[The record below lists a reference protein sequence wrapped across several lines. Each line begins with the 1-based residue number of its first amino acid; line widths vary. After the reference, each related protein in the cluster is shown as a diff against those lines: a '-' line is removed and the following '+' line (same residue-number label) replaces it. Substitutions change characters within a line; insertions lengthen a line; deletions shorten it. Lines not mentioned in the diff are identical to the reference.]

1 MADPYLY
8 ADTPVLKNKL
18 DIRDEK
24 VLDLVEAEQSRAN
37 MMLLYE
43 RGFSDFTPAGLC
55 EIHRFL
61 FGDIYDWAGEYRI
74 INIEKREKLL
84 AGRSVWYSN
93 DEDIPRDLENAFQEL
108 LSQNWPQFS
117 RQEFVRHLITGFPKI
132 WQVHPFREG
141 NTRTLVMLMTFF
153 VEHHG
158 FYMDQ
163 ELLSHQ
169 NLCKRMGRMAGRY
182 LGRHYITSD
191 RMCSAMHGTLWFR
204 APDAAAESSI
214 CSVRLQAL
222 RRDGQLHGRIKDCPL
237 YPYVA
242 VGTSQTK

>member
-61 FGDIYDWAGEYRI
+61 FGDIYDWAGKYRI

-108 LSQNWPQFS
+108 LSQDWPQFS
-117 RQEFVRHLITGFPKI
+117 RQEFVRHLTTCFPKI
-132 WQVHPFREG
+132 LQVHPFREG
-141 NTRTLVMLMTFF
+141 NTRTLVMLMIFF

-163 ELLSHQ
+163 ELLAASSGYVRDS
-169 NLCKRMGRMAGRY
+169 LVMASLDQFSEYEHLERILLDAVCDEPILY
-182 LGRHYITSD
+182 DESVLEVTTPAEVQQEKYKKYQTENYVPQPHYQ
-191 RMCSAMHGTLWFR
+191 R
-204 APDAAAESSI
+204 EN
-214 CSVRLQAL
+214 
-222 RRDGQLHGRIKDCPL
+222 
-237 YPYVA
+237 
-242 VGTSQTK
+242 